1 MKRWNINRIILY
13 SKKNDRKIVEFN
25 LTGITIITG
34 KSRTG
39 KSVITEI
46 IDYSLGASKCHF
58 PPIIKEACS
67 WVGLVLKKNDTET
80 LILRKVPSLSAK
92 SSGEFFVQTKKKV
105 DIPENRYEIKRNTDL
120 DGLILKLESMF
131 KIREIDNSFYNNEY
145 KSNKRISVRNLMPY
159 LLQDDDNIISKTNI
173 VRGLDSEKRQSI
185 IDSAPY
191 FLGAVSENFVQKK
204 FELSKLKR
212 EFTILSKKLED
223 RIASRD
229 SFNKKAALLLKEA
242 QQVGL
247 VENTYVEDVK
257 DIMKKIIKDGISDNE
272 ENSILISLYEEIK
285 NIENDLAKISN
296 EIKITESHL
305 DDADV
310 FKDIS
315 IKQKSRFVKLQIAE
329 TIMRNSSCP
338 ICGQKTE
345 SVNDV
350 LRNIN
355 RKSNEINNQIEGVEQ
370 EKPKLDNYLLKL
382 KEEYESL
389 KEEKRKINET
399 IKALVNEKNNHDIL
413 LEERKNRVKGK
424 IEYFLDN
431 IWLENSDNQDE
442 SKLIELEKSI
452 QIIEEEISF
461 ESIKENIE
469 SIRIRINNYAYEII
483 KELPLEEKYKGCP
496 VDFNISN
503 MIAGIVTKHGKI
515 SMRDIGSDLNYLCLH
530 VAILLAIHRHFDDIE
545 KEYPG
550 FLIFD
555 QLSRPFFPPDPKNN
569 NETDEIVIAAENE
582 KQELKQFFDYLFKE
596 ICKNRSLQ
604 IIIYEHAYFEK
615 DENYVSCTKYRW
627 NDEGLIP
634 ESWKV

>member
-1 MKRWNINRIILY
+1 M
-13 SKKNDRKIVEFN
+13 
-25 LTGITIITG
+25 
-34 KSRTG
+34 
-39 KSVITEI
+39 
-46 IDYSLGASKCHF
+46 
-58 PPIIKEACS
+58 
-67 WVGLVLKKNDTET
+67 
-80 LILRKVPSLSAK
+80 
-92 SSGEFFVQTKKKV
+92 
-105 DIPENRYEIKRNTDL
+105 
-120 DGLILKLESMF
+120 
-131 KIREIDNSFYNNEY
+131 
-145 KSNKRISVRNLMPY
+145 
-159 LLQDDDNIISKTNI
+159 
-173 VRGLDSEKRQSI
+173 
-185 IDSAPY
+185 
-191 FLGAVSENFVQKK
+191 
-204 FELSKLKR
+204 
-212 EFTILSKKLED
+212 
-223 RIASRD
+223 
-229 SFNKKAALLLKEA
+229 
-242 QQVGL
+242 
-247 VENTYVEDVK
+247 
-257 DIMKKIIKDGISDNE
+257 
-272 ENSILISLYEEIK
+272 
-285 NIENDLAKISN
+285 
-296 EIKITESHL
+296 
-305 DDADV
+305 
-310 FKDIS
+310 
-315 IKQKSRFVKLQIAE
+315 
-329 TIMRNSSCP
+329 
-338 ICGQKTE
+338 
-345 SVNDV
+345 
-350 LRNIN
+350 
-355 RKSNEINNQIEGVEQ
+355 
-370 EKPKLDNYLLKL
+370 
-382 KEEYESL
+382 
-389 KEEKRKINET
+389 
-399 IKALVNEKNNHDIL
+399 
-413 LEERKNRVKGK
+413 EERKNRVKGK